1 MLKKNILS
9 YENNNGSLIL
19 SKKNNYYN
27 IIFETKASYYYCI
40 NGCGSGKCR
49 CKDKDWSQGIW
60 NGHLLGYIDNIDLIT
75 NIFEFIKNNFD
86 ELSKMNR
93 MKLLYWFY
101 ENREK
106 FIYLYY
112 PEKISLLKDYVMYC
126 IDIGI
131 FTKEFYENIKNNY
144 FKKHEKILNCKI
156 NIEDLNSMFNTLGE
170 TDSLQNI
177 SFEVIKNI
185 YNTYERL
192 SNENNF
198 IFILDINNI
207 NNTDIEDILNFLRI
221 FDNYDWLD
229 ISFNNIYDE
238 SIKKN
243 ILNQINFDYIKKD
256 FESIIYK
263 WDSITESEA
272 FSI

>member
-1 MLKKNILS
+1 MCKETILS

-27 IIFETKASYYYCI
+27 IFFNTGASYYYCI
-40 NGCGSGKCR
+40 NGCGSRRCR
-49 CKDKDWSQGIW
+49 CKDKDWSQGTW
-60 NGHLLGYIDNIDLIT
+60 NGHLLGYINNIHLIS

-86 ELSKMNR
+86 KLSIMKR
-93 MKLLYWFY
+93 DKLLDWFC

-112 PEKISLLKDYVMYC
+112 PEKISLLKDYVINC

-131 FTKEFYENIKNNY
+131 FSKDFYENIKNDY

-170 TDSLQNI
+170 TNSLQNI
-177 SFEVIKNI
+177 SFEVIENI

-207 NNTDIEDILNFLRI
+207 NNTDTEDILNFLRI

-238 SIKKN
+238 SIKEN

-256 FESIIYK
+256 FESIIYA
-263 WDSITESEA
+263 WDFITDSEA

>member
-1 MLKKNILS
+1 MFKETILS

-27 IIFETKASYYYCI
+27 IFFNTRASYYYCI
-40 NGCGSGKCR
+40 NGCGSGRCR
-49 CKDKDWSQGIW
+49 CKDKDWSQGTW
-60 NGHLLGYIDNIDLIT
+60 NGHLLGYINNIYSIT
-75 NIFEFIKNNFD
+75 NIFEYIKNNFD

-93 MKLLYWFY
+93 IKLLYWFY
-101 ENREK
+101 DNREK
-106 FIYLYY
+106 FINLYY
-112 PEKISLLKDYVMYC
+112 LEKINLLKDYVVNWIC
-126 IDIGI
+126 IGI
-131 FTKEFYENIKNNY
+131 FSKEFYENIKNNY

-156 NIEDLNSMFNTLGE
+156 NIEDLNNMFNTLGE

-177 SFEVIKNI
+177 SFEVIENI

-198 IFILDINNI
+198 IFILDI

-238 SIKKN
+238 FIKEN
-243 ILNQINFDYIKKD
+243 VLNQINFNYLKKD
-256 FESIIYK
+256 FESIIYV
-263 WDSITESEA
+263 WDSITETEA